1 MWSYEN
7 AESFIDEY
15 EELME
20 LMRQVAQEEG

>member
-20 LMRQVAQEEG
+20 LMRQEVQEEG

>member
-1 MWSYEN
+1 MWNYEN

-20 LMRQVAQEEG
+20 LMRQEAQEEG